1 MFPEYVKPS
10 EGGKEKMRRLRTK
23 RAAALFLSAALVLEL
38 FGNFGSVT
46 VNAAELFGT
55 AGKPYRNQGRMYPEA
70 MPCRRRRM
78 FLTRGFQIQISYRK
92 RMYPEAMWWLG
103 QMSLAET

>member
-55 AGKPYRNQGRMYPEA
+55 AGSRTEIREG
-70 MPCRRRRM
+70 CIRRRC
-78 FLTRGFQIQISYRK
+78 
-92 RMYPEAMWWLG
+92 P
-103 QMSLAET
+103 AEGEGCF